1 MLTSAICVCGD
12 VWLACWGLVIPLSSA
27 SENWEEKEKGSVAVV
42 SLLTVCRLL
51 HVQVWV
57 SIALF

>member
-1 MLTSAICVCGD
+1 M
-12 VWLACWGLVIPLSSA
+12 WLACWGLVIPLSSA